1 MTLDVGLRRNA
12 PDPTT
17 CGPTNPILKRPTMT
31 TITKAAAFRITLA
44 AKALAD
50 VNLAAL
56 TVKLAEKLGLPLT
69 EDKLA
74 TITVADLKL
83 ILGGEETVEP
93 DIDTASLK
101 LAARY
106 LWGDS
111 GEDSNVPK
119 PEPYS
124 EGEMPGSLRVA
135 VASNTADSLD
145 GHFGSAPRFLVY
157 QVGKDV
163 IKLIDVRPALVA
175 DDAEDKNVARSELI
189 NDCQIV
195 YVQSIGGPAA
205 AKVVRANVHP
215 IKFPQPVPAREAL
228 ARLQATLDAPP
239 PWLARI
245 MGVEAKSLRQFAENE
260 EELEA

>member
-1 MTLDVGLRRNA
+1 MSQ
-12 PDPTT
+12 
-17 CGPTNPILKRPTMT
+17 
-31 TITKAAAFRITLA
+31 ITKGAAFRITLA
-44 AKALAD
+44 AKALAE
-50 VNLAAL
+50 VNLAAF

-74 TITVADLKL
+74 TVTVADLKL

-93 DIDTASLK
+93 DVDTASIK
-101 LAARY
+101 LAVRY
-106 LWGDS
+106 LWGENGDDAS
-111 GEDSNVPK
+111 VPK
-119 PEPYS
+119 AEAYV
-124 EGEMPGSLRVA
+124 EGEMPGSLRVP

-157 QVGKDV
+157 QVGRDS
-163 IKLIDVRPALVA
+163 IKLVDVRPTLAA
-175 DDAEDKNVARSELI
+175 DDAEDKNVARSEMI
-189 NDCQIV
+189 DDCQIV

-205 AKVVRANVHP
+205 AKVVRAGVHP

-245 MGVEAKSLRQFAENE
+245 MGVEAKSLSQFATDE
-260 EELEA
+260 ETEEA